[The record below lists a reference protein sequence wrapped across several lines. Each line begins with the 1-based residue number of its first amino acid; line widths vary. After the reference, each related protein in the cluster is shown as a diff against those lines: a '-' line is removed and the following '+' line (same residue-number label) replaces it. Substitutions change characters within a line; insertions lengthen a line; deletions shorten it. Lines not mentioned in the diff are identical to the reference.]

1 MTLFALDTNTVSY
14 FLRNEGRVA
23 EKLLARAPSSIAL
36 PSVVLYELV
45 YGAGRSAVP
54 RGLLARLD
62 DFIASVTVLP
72 LDQEAARVAARLRLE
87 LERAGSP
94 IGPLDVLIAGT
105 ALAHRATLVTRNVR
119 EFSRVTGLRVVDW
132 Y

>member
-23 EKLLARAPSSIAL
+23 QRLLAQKPAAVAL
-36 PSVVLYELV
+36 PAVVVYELL
-45 YGAGRSAVP
+45 YGAGRVALSK
-54 RGLLARLD
+54 GLLARLD
-62 DFIASVTVLP
+62 DLIESVAILP
-72 LDQEAARVAARLRLE
+72 LDEEAARAAARLRLE

-94 IGPLDVLIAGT
+94 IGPHDVLIAGT
-105 ALAHRATLVTRNVR
+105 ALASRATLVTRNLR
-119 EFSRVTGLRVVDW
+119 EFGRVAGLRVVDW